1 MEITTYVF
9 GSDHP
14 EDTIKYA
21 DVSFL
26 RRRVKLESS
35 EDQNDQFVIV
45 LGDKYIDDLRRTLFI
60 VIFEEHLLDVFLNPC
75 LKNKKV
81 RNVFMKELN
90 LQPEKFET
98 LLEKNVLQI
107 KSKTFIMKQKK
118 NVFLSKLS
126 FLNLRSETSPV
137 CALIVFCHTQLSL
150 YCLNALKQKKSNI
163 DDIALF
169 SAVCCNASFNLLYVF
184 SNDQIKLF

>member
-60 VIFEEHLLDVFLNPC
+60 VIFEKHLLDVFLNPC

-118 NVFLSKLS
+118 TYF
-126 FLNLRSETSPV
+126 FLN
-137 CALIVFCHTQLSL
+137 FH
-150 YCLNALKQKKSNI
+150 
-163 DDIALF
+163 F
-169 SAVCCNASFNLLYVF
+169 
-184 SNDQIKLF
+184 

>member
-118 NVFLSKLS
+118 TYF
-126 FLNLRSETSPV
+126 FLN
-137 CALIVFCHTQLSL
+137 FH
-150 YCLNALKQKKSNI
+150 
-163 DDIALF
+163 F
-169 SAVCCNASFNLLYVF
+169 
-184 SNDQIKLF
+184 

>member
-81 RNVFMKELN
+81 RNVFMKESN

-118 NVFLSKLS
+118 TYF
-126 FLNLRSETSPV
+126 FLN
-137 CALIVFCHTQLSL
+137 FH
-150 YCLNALKQKKSNI
+150 
-163 DDIALF
+163 F
-169 SAVCCNASFNLLYVF
+169 
-184 SNDQIKLF
+184 

>member
-45 LGDKYIDDLRRTLFI
+45 LGDKYIDDLSRTLFI

-118 NVFLSKLS
+118 TYF
-126 FLNLRSETSPV
+126 FLN
-137 CALIVFCHTQLSL
+137 FH
-150 YCLNALKQKKSNI
+150 
-163 DDIALF
+163 F
-169 SAVCCNASFNLLYVF
+169 
-184 SNDQIKLF
+184 

>member
-60 VIFEEHLLDVFLNPC
+60 EIFEEHLLDVVLNPC

-107 KSKTFIMKQKK
+107 ESKTFIMKQKK
-118 NVFLSKLS
+118 TYF
-126 FLNLRSETSPV
+126 FLN
-137 CALIVFCHTQLSL
+137 FH
-150 YCLNALKQKKSNI
+150 
-163 DDIALF
+163 F
-169 SAVCCNASFNLLYVF
+169 
-184 SNDQIKLF
+184 

>member
-45 LGDKYIDDLRRTLFI
+45 LGDKYIDDLSRTLFI

-107 KSKTFIMKQKK
+107 ESKTFIMKQKK
-118 NVFLSKLS
+118 RIS
-126 FLNLRSETSPV
+126 F
-137 CALIVFCHTQLSL
+137 
-150 YCLNALKQKKSNI
+150 
-163 DDIALF
+163 
-169 SAVCCNASFNLLYVF
+169 
-184 SNDQIKLF
+184 

>member
-35 EDQNDQFVIV
+35 EDKNDQFVIV
-45 LGDKYIDDLRRTLFI
+45 LGDKYIDDLSRTLFI

-118 NVFLSKLS
+118 TYF
-126 FLNLRSETSPV
+126 FLN
-137 CALIVFCHTQLSL
+137 FH
-150 YCLNALKQKKSNI
+150 
-163 DDIALF
+163 F
-169 SAVCCNASFNLLYVF
+169 
-184 SNDQIKLF
+184 